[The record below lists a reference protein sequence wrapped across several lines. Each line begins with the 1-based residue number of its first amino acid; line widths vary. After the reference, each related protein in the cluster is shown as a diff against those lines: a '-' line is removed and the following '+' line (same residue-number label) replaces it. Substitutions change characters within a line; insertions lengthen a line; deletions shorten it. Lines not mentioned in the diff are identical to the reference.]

1 VSQYFRSEILL
12 RKYNSSN
19 GNQIWERKFPILDD
33 SGTAVTT
40 DRNGNIYISGRT
52 QWTEDNVTS
61 GVNGEE
67 IIGGYSDG
75 FLAKY
80 NSNGDRLWTKIFGSS
95 DGREEVTEIKSDSS
109 NNIYITGYTTGN
121 FEVGYT
127 AINRDIFLIKYNSQG
142 NQIWSRQLGSTKS
155 NVSQSIDLY
164 TANEEVFGLA
174 IDSSNKRIYLVGYTQ
189 GDLDG
194 NVLTYSGS
202 SSINSID
209 AFITRTMNIDY

>member
-1 VSQYFRSEILL
+1 MGKNFEGSYPQGGKSIAVDINNNLYLAGNYDNSSSGVSQYFRSEILL

-121 FEVGYT
+121 LEAGYK
-127 AINRDIFLIKYNSQG
+127 AINSDIFLIKYNSQG
-142 NQIWSRQLGSTKS
+142 NQIWSRQLGSQNLMFLNHSTSTQLMK
-155 NVSQSIDLY
+155 
-164 TANEEVFGLA
+164 
-174 IDSSNKRIYLVGYTQ
+174 KYLV
-189 GDLDG
+189 
-194 NVLTYSGS
+194 
-202 SSINSID
+202 
-209 AFITRTMNIDY
+209 